1 MVIEMDEETRKQ
13 VEERFQTLDGKVSMH
28 LFVESQD
35 CLYCSD
41 AKELA
46 SKIAEL
52 SEKIELTEHDLPE
65 ANDVASEMG
74 IRFTPAIV
82 LHGKEEYNLRFYGI
96 PAGHEFGALIS
107 DIVDVS
113 TESVQLP
120 EEMIADIE
128 AINQKVHIQVFTTPQ
143 CPYCPNVVRLAHQ
156 AAIINLKIESDM
168 IEALEFKDLAQ
179 RYEVFGVPKTIFNE
193 VLSAEG
199 NITPEEFVDK
209 LYEATE
215 T

>member
-1 MVIEMDEETRKQ
+1 MVIEMDEETSKQ
-13 VEERFQTLDGKVSMH
+13 VEERFQALDGKVSMH

-35 CLYCSD
+35 CLYCND

-65 ANDVASEMG
+65 ANDIASEMG

-96 PAGHEFGALIS
+96 PTGHEFGALIS

-128 AINQKVHIQVFTTPQ
+128 AINRRVHIQVFTTPQ

-168 IEALEFKDLAQ
+168 IETLEFKDLAQ
-179 RYEVFGVPKTIFNE
+179 EYEVFGVPKAIFNE
-193 VLSAEG
+193 VLSVEG